1 MMKHIKLTVAAL
13 TLIFIVTS
21 CKKDPNLV
29 TSTDPVGAPII
40 VAPVAPPT
48 AATDSS
54 IYLGNPSGA
63 TANVLDFSNY
73 LMKELYYT
81 VSYNRD
87 LGRPNWVSWHV
98 VSSDYGAV
106 SRLEDFR
113 ENPNLP
119 SGWYQVTATSFAPYN
134 TYGFDRGH
142 MCPSADRTS
151 SPEAN
156 SSTFLMT
163 NIVAQAP
170 NNNQLTWARLENY
183 CRDSL
188 VKRYGNELYIISG
201 TLGEGGIGNTNTLI
215 PTLDNGSVSVP
226 AFVWKVIVIIPSGTG
241 PNDISNVKNTTRVIS
256 VMMPNDNNIGTNW
269 RQYRTSVDAIEQQTG
284 YDIISKVSPSVQNVI
299 EARIDNL

>member
-1 MMKHIKLTVAAL
+1 MKHIKLTVAAL
-13 TLIFIVTS
+13 SIILLVTS

-29 TSTDPVGAPII
+29 TTTDPVGAPII

-48 AATDSS
+48 ASTDSS
-54 IYLGNPSGA
+54 IILGNPSGA
-63 TANVLDFSNY
+63 SDDALDTSNF
-73 LMKELYYT
+73 LMRELYYA

-98 VSSDYGAV
+98 VPSDYGAV

-119 SGWYQVTATSFAPYN
+119 SGWYQVTATSFAPYT
-134 TYGFDRGH
+134 TYGFDKGH

-163 NIVAQAP
+163 NIIAQAP

-188 VKRYGNELYIISG
+188 VKRYGNELYIIAG
-201 TLGEGGIGNTNTLI
+201 TLDEGGIGKYG
-215 PTLDNGSVSVP
+215 PYSTLDNGRVSVP
-226 AFVWKVIVIIPSGTG
+226 AFVWKVIVVIPSGSG

-256 VMMPNDNNIGTNW
+256 VMMPNDQNIGTNW